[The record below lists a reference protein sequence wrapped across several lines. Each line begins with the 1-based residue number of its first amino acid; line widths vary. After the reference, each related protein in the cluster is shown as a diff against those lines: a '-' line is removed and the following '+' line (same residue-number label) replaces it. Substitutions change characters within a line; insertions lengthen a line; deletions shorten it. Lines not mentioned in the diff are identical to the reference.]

1 MLKHKKKKMLWLF
14 NVFQYE
20 KLFQQKCH
28 THNRKTSKT
37 FFPTAKNTLSKN
49 DEPKSI
55 ISKVLLTNILHK
67 SFLTGT
73 GTIIWYSLA
82 LFVLLFTEATTR
94 RVL

>member
-14 NVFQYE
+14 NLFQYE

-28 THNRKTSKT
+28 THNRKTSNT